1 MRVIRWAGIEPSV
14 KTKGRD
20 KSVSVYGFH
29 SLRHSF
35 ASHCAELGVPLAVVQ
50 SILGDDSKILA
61 KYYTHIG
68 HEAQQDA
75 IDKLSGTVGML
86 SAEDRINRALA
97 FIDTRE
103 KSSDLLKIKE
113 ILTTRDHVVKFD

>member
-50 SILGDDSKILA
+50 SILGDESKILA
-61 KYYTHIG
+61 KYYTYIG

-86 SAEDRINRALA
+86 SAEDRINRALE
-97 FIDTRE
+97 FIESRE

-113 ILTTRDHVVKFD
+113 ILTTRDRVVEFE